1 MHVPAVLQVRQA
13 YQHKGWVLNNLSGIE
28 QCKDDGYLKSVEEQK
43 GEGCHVW
50 GQLTVSIG
58 FWWRVP
64 GLRLVDAEAQSAEAG
79 RAV

>member
-1 MHVPAVLQVRQA
+1 MPFTELTVGGVWGAFLQVRQA

-50 GQLTVSIG
+50 GQLTVS
-58 FWWRVP
+58 
-64 GLRLVDAEAQSAEAG
+64 SC
-79 RAV
+79 AV